1 MAGHGVGAVFAE
13 VLRVEGG
20 GICRSPISNRQS
32 PIADFQSPI
41 ANRQS
46 PIANRQS
53 PIANRQ
59 PLA

>member
-32 PIADFQSPI
+32 PIS
-41 ANRQS
+41 NRQS
-46 PIANRQS
+46 AIGNRQS
-53 PIANRQ
+53 AIGNRQSAIANRQ